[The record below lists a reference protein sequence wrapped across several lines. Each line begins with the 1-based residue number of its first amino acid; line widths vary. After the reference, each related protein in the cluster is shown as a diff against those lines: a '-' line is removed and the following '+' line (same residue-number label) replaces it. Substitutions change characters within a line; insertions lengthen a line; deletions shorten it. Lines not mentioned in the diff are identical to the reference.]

1 MGSLINQQ
9 IANLVNGRQLRAAR
23 VLAGLTQR
31 SFGAAIGVDERQ
43 VRFWERRQNL
53 QPSRASLHT
62 RIEAVLLA
70 RGVILFSDPTPGA
83 RLAK

>member
-1 MGSLINQQ
+1 MS
-9 IANLVNGRQLRAAR
+9 NLVHGRQLRAAR

-43 VRFWERRQNL
+43 VRFWERR
-53 QPSRASLHT
+53 HT
-62 RIEAVLLA
+62 RPLRARQHLLVERVLLDH
-70 RGVILFSDPTPGA
+70 GVILFSEPTPGV